1 MANRSFHRKQSL
13 DREVKDLFL
22 EVSFG
27 ATGAP
32 TIVHG
37 LGIASISRTSQGLY
51 LITLEDKY
59 YGGLKFVQ
67 AMLLDADAEDLH
79 FQVKEESIA
88 SAGTISLFTVAAATA
103 TDPSNGSKA
112 YIQLVLKNN
121 TIL

>member
-1 MANRSFHRKQSL
+1 MANRRFQRKQSL
-13 DREVKDLFL
+13 DKEVKDLFL

-32 TIVHG
+32 TIVNG
-37 LGIASISRTSQGLY
+37 LGISSIARSAQGDY

-67 AMLLDADAEDLH
+67 GILLDAAAEDIH
-79 FQVKEESIA
+79 FQVKEEAIA
-88 SAGTISLFTVAAATA
+88 SAGTISIFTIAAATA
-103 TDPSNGSKA
+103 TDPSDGSKA
-112 YIQLVLKNN
+112 YFQFVLKNN